1 MASDGHF
8 PYRLFGVMMFL
19 LVINIIGAGLG
30 YGDVQILTVPANPVV
45 CASSV
50 PIWCTALSVWDN
62 LGFVSTIFTV
72 VLGFGMVGAF
82 NLTGPLAFIVYVYG
96 LVNLIGWV
104 IILRLM
110 I

>member
-30 YGDVQILTVPANPVV
+30 YGDVQILTVPATPVI
-45 CASSV
+45 CQSSV
-50 PIWCTALSVWDN
+50 PLWCATLSIWDN
-62 LGFVSTIFTV
+62 LGFVGTIFTV

>member
-30 YGDVQILTVPANPVV
+30 YGDGQILTVPANPVICV
-45 CASSV
+45 SNI
-50 PIWCTALSVWDN
+50 PLWCTTLSIWDS
-62 LGFVSTIFTV
+62 LSFVGTIFTV

-82 NLTGPLAFIVYVYG
+82 NLTGPLAFIIYVYG